1 MKDAYGGSAKGMPLK
16 VAIDPLI
23 IPTTCALSR
32 VTVARV
38 VERAEAEVV
47 AEDDTIDEA
56 TDDTAGVEEEGMEE
70 VVEEASADVLLLDVG
85 VDEAKATESTTAS

>member
-1 MKDAYGGSAKGMPLK
+1 MPLK

-32 VTVARV
+32 VTVAGA

-56 TDDTAGVEEEGMEE
+56 TDDTARAEEEGVEE
-70 VVEEASADVLLLDVG
+70 VIEEAPANMPLVDVRVG
-85 VDEAKATESTTAS
+85 EAKAAESTTAS